1 MTWEGAIDPG
11 GVGHDEDRQLAA
23 RIGTAWKEM
32 RRGAAMAVLRDQLF
46 GIGSDALEPGQY
58 DTLELLVQRPAWRMG
73 DLAEALRVDPSSAT
87 RAVQRLV
94 RDGLAERSASA
105 DDGRVVMVGAT
116 PAGCERQAAIARRRR
131 ELMAAILA
139 AFDPAERRS
148 LADLLDRFVRALDDL
163 VARL

>member
-1 MTWEGAIDPG
+1 MFLVPCNLVTLGAPFDLRN
-11 GVGHDEDRQLAA
+11 DEDRELAA

-32 RRGAAMAVLRDQLF
+32 RRGAAMSVLRDQLF

-73 DLAEALRVDPSSAT
+73 DLADALRVDPSSAT

-94 RDGLAERSASA
+94 RDGLAERAASA
-105 DDGRVVMVGAT
+105 DDGRVVMVSAT
-116 PAGCERQAAIARRRR
+116 PRGRDRHHAIARRRR

-139 AFDPAERRS
+139 AYQPDERRT
-148 LADLLDRFVRALDDL
+148 LAELLDRFV
-163 VARL
+163 